1 MGEDLFLNTK
11 FFNGARV
18 THIRRYKLTK
28 DGEKYPTLKGV
39 CLASK
44 QVILLMNARKDIFN
58 VLKEIDDG
66 NEVSY
71 SVNIDNNT
79 SVDISYPYRIVH
91 IRHFFMKDEKL
102 CPTKRGVCL
111 RKFEFAQL
119 ARALDAMVI
128 AQPDI
133 LSHPYSNILDDTVDF
148 TDFLGP
154 PQMVSTPEVA
164 YSPIT
169 SSAST
174 SEKPKKQNRCKSRLS
189 I

>member
-18 THIRRYKLTK
+18 THIRRYKRCK

-44 QVILLMNARKDIFN
+44 QVILLMNARKDIFSAME
-58 VLKEIDDG
+58 EIDDG
-66 NEVSY
+66 KEVMY

-79 SVDISYPYRIVH
+79 SVDVSYPYRIVH

-102 CPTKRGVCL
+102 YPTKRGVCL
-111 RKFEFAQL
+111 KKYEFVQL

-128 AQPDI
+128 SQPDI
-133 LSHPYSNILDDTVDF
+133 LSGYSDILDDTLDF
-148 TDFLGP
+148 TNFLGP
-154 PQMVSTPEVA
+154 PPNVSPLEVVYSQITPNVITPEK
-164 YSPIT
+164 SKT
-169 SSAST
+169 
-174 SEKPKKQNRCKSRLS
+174 QNRLKRS
-189 I
+189 